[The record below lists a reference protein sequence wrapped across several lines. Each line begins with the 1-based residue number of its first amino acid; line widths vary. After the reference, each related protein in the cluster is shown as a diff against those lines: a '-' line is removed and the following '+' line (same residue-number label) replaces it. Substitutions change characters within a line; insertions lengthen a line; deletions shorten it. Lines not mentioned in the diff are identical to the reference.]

1 MAERSSELTSG
12 TELPVPC
19 CRPRG
24 PAGPGCAGARDR
36 RRADASGP
44 RSRSAQPGADHSPE
58 QGAEMGEHAAAL
70 EAACTAISDLAAALA
85 DVRAAALDGDG
96 VQAEPAGNGWDRLA
110 VGAGRHRG
118 GPTGNRS
125 GRARIWRCRRER
137 AGPGESAGPGARRR
151 PGRGRCRAAI
161 SSTGPAGAGW
171 AATALPGA
179 WSRRAVLDT
188 GRGSRPSGLRQ
199 TGAARRPRR
208 ALVLVGALRHPPR
221 DPARISGHRRG

>member
-44 RSRSAQPGADHSPE
+44 RSRSAQPGVDHSPE

-96 VQAEPAGNGWDRLA
+96 VQAEPAGNGGDRLA

-118 GPTGNRS
+118 GPTGIRS
-125 GRARIWRCRRER
+125 GRARIWRCWRER
-137 AGPGESAGPGARRR
+137 VQGPARVRGRRSTAPRSGPLPSCHLLDGPGVSRVGGDRAPR
-151 PGRGRCRAAI
+151 GRGQEELFSI
-161 SSTGPAGAGW
+161 QD
-171 AATALPGA
+171 
-179 WSRRAVLDT
+179 AV
-188 GRGSRPSGLRQ
+188 RVR
-199 TGAARRPRR
+199 
-208 ALVLVGALRHPPR
+208 
-221 DPARISGHRRG
+221 